1 MFAYGFSGY
10 WKDVGTISSLWEANM
25 DLLGEVP
32 NFDLSDRSWKIYSR
46 PQNESPQYISPDSVI
61 KNSIVTE
68 GCLIYGTVEN
78 SILFSGVTV
87 ERGAVIKDSVIMHS
101 CVIKEGAT
109 VDYSIIDS
117 NTVVGKGAKV
127 GEDISSASAI
137 TVIETSSDIAP
148 GSVIRS

>member
-1 MFAYGFSGY
+1 MWAFCM
-10 WKDVGTISSLWEANM
+10 KT
-25 DLLGEVP
+25 
-32 NFDLSDRSWKIYSR
+32 
-46 PQNESPQYISPDSVI
+46 
-61 KNSIVTE
+61 
-68 GCLIYGTVEN
+68 
-78 SILFSGVTV
+78 
-87 ERGAVIKDSVIMHS
+87 S